1 VMKKRGL
8 SEFVFEVFVRVFVIL
23 LFLVACS
30 AFIANRIE
38 KAPDRIEKVPDEP
51 PPGYKIVTNGKLF
64 TFETDG
70 FRFDTMHRK
79 TRHEAMKAVWSFY
92 QYKQEQDK
100 LRGDNWHEV
109 DLGAK

>member
-1 VMKKRGL
+1 MKKRGL

-30 AFIANRIE
+30 AFIAN
-38 KAPDRIEKVPDEP
+38 RIEKVPDEP